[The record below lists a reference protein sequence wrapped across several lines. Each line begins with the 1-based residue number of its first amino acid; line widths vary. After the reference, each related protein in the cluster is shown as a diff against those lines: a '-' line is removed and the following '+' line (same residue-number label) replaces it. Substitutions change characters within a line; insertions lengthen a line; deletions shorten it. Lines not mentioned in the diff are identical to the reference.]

1 MRAFKLTNLVLLLLF
16 ASSIVFAQKSNLE
29 YIKKEFFNP
38 ESKTILVAAH
48 RGAHIGNCE
57 NSVLSTKRSIEIGV
71 DIIELDVQVTK
82 DGVVVLMHDRTI
94 DRVTNGTGRVSDY
107 TFAELQKFRLKSWLG
122 IQTDEK
128 IPTFEE
134 ILNIAKGK
142 ILIDIDLKTE
152 NVDPVV
158 AVVQKTATEDQVF
171 FFSKNYDLLKH
182 IRTMDKR
189 AMFMPRAYNY
199 KMAVKALDIFNP
211 PVVHVD
217 PSFYSEKLGK
227 LIRENRSRIWIN
239 ALGEVDATMRYG
251 HMEEKLEELTRYG
264 ANVIQTNEPAMFLEY
279 LRVTGNHK

>member
-1 MRAFKLTNLVLLLLF
+1 MKAIRLSGVILFLLLTNFVG
-16 ASSIVFAQKSNLE
+16 FAQKTNLE
-29 YIKKEFFNP
+29 YTKKEFFNP

-57 NSVLSTKRSIEIGV
+57 NSILSTKKSIEIGV

-94 DRVTNGTGRVSDY
+94 DRVTNGTGKVSDY
-107 TFAELQKFRLKSWLG
+107 TYAELQQFTLKSWLG

-158 AVVQKTATEDQVF
+158 AVVKKTATEDQVF
-171 FFSKNYDLLKH
+171 FFSKNYKLLKH
-182 IRTMDKR
+182 IRAIDKK

-199 KMAVKALDIFNP
+199 KMAASALEIFNP

-217 PSFYSEKLGK
+217 PSFYTEKLGE
-227 LIRENRSRIWIN
+227 LIREGNSRIWIN
-239 ALGEVDATMRYG
+239 ALGEADATMRYG
-251 HMEEKLEELTRYG
+251 DMEEKLAELTRYG
-264 ANVIQTNEPAMFLEY
+264 ANIIQTNEPAMFLEY
-279 LRVTGNHK
+279 LRATGNHK